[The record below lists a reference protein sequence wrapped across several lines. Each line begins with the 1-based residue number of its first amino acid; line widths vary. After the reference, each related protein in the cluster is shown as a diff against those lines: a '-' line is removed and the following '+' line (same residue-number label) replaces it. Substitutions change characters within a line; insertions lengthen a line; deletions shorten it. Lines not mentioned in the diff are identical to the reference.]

1 MTNGFIVDHAES
13 TRTSREAGSVDD
25 AEQKMG

>member
-13 TRTSREAGSVDD
+13 TRTSREAGLMN
-25 AEQKMG
+25 AEQKIG